1 MTLAA
6 ARSPGPASGP
16 IALLKQRER
25 IFRRGASRQIA
36 VYSRLKMPV
45 REQQTEWSQRV
56 EPEKERGTFQDARFT
71 ACQLHQMSSDYRPR
85 GGSEGAGRSGGAG
98 GGGRRRRGGRGRSGG
113 QRTGSHG
120 ESRVHAN
127 GGSHSTPKKEKS
139 LFEKLFGWLK
149 PKASKPETKQPYRSS
164 VTPAPSRAE
173 FKERTPGAE
182 RVERSER
189 AERPRREDRPPKAD
203 PTPQEITSP
212 KLYVGN
218 LAYEA
223 AESDLHDLFSK
234 VGLVKNV
241 EIAMDRHSNRS
252 KGFGF
257 VEMEALETAKEA
269 AAKLNRTD
277 FMGRQIVVSGAK
289 VDRRPVPSNPRET
302 DPTAHE
308 AQVTAPE
315 PEPQH
320 EQKPEAGS
328 SNPDAT
334 A

>member
-1 MTLAA
+1 
-6 ARSPGPASGP
+6 
-16 IALLKQRER
+16 
-25 IFRRGASRQIA
+25 
-36 VYSRLKMPV
+36 
-45 REQQTEWSQRV
+45 
-56 EPEKERGTFQDARFT
+56 
-71 ACQLHQMSSDYRPR
+71 
-85 GGSEGAGRSGGAG
+85 
-98 GGGRRRRGGRGRSGG
+98 
-113 QRTGSHG
+113 
-120 ESRVHAN
+120 VHTN
-127 GGSHSTPKKEKS
+127 GGTHSTPKKEQS
-139 LFEKLFGWLK
+139 FFAKLFGWLS
-149 PKASKPETKQPYRSS
+149 PKKSKPETKAPYRSS
-164 VTPAPSRAE
+164 VDPVPTRSE

-182 RVERSER
+182 RVER
-189 AERPRREDRPPKAD
+189 AERPRREDRPPKAE
-203 PTPQEITSP
+203 PPPQEITSS

-289 VDRRPVPSNPRET
+289 VDKRPVQSNPRDA

-308 AQVTAPE
+308 QE
-315 PEPQH
+315 S
-320 EQKPEAGS
+320 GS
-328 SNPDAT
+328 SPDANI
-334 A
+334 